1 MTFAEAIA
9 SAEVQYQQQRV
20 AYVAGLSPEHL
31 EAIQR
36 NAAKPRPTGRR
47 ITIERERG
55 DVVYR
60 SQCPYVGFTT
70 ITSKKNGSL

>member
-1 MTFAEAIA
+1 MTFAEALA
-9 SAEVQYQQQRV
+9 SADAQYQQQWA
-20 AYVAGLSPEHL
+20 AYVTSLSPERL

-55 DVVYR
+55 SVVSR
-60 SQCPYVGFTT
+60 SQCPYVGVTGL
-70 ITSKKNGSL
+70 IKGAR

>member
-1 MTFAEAIA
+1 MTFADALA
-9 SAEVQYQQQRV
+9 SAEAQYQQQRAAHV
-20 AYVAGLSPEHL
+20 AALSPERL
-31 EAIQR
+31 VAIQR

-60 SQCPYVGFTT
+60 SQCPYVGFAA

>member
-1 MTFAEAIA
+1 MTFAEALA
-9 SAEVQYQQQRV
+9 SAEAQYQQQRV
-20 AYVAGLSPEHL
+20 AYVTALSPEQV

-36 NAAKPRPTGRR
+36 NAAKPRRVGIR

-60 SQCPYVGFTT
+60 SQCPYVGIAT
-70 ITSKKNGSL
+70 ITSKKNGRL

>member
-9 SAEVQYQQQRV
+9 HAEAQCQQHRE
-20 AYVAGLSPEHL
+20 AYVAALTPEQL

-36 NAAKPRPTGRR
+36 NAEKSRATGRR

-55 DVVYR
+55 DVVCR
-60 SQCPYVGFTT
+60 SQCPYVG
-70 ITSKKNGSL
+70 ITRLIKGAR

>member
-9 SAEVQYQQQRV
+9 SAEAQYQQQRV
-20 AYVAGLSPEHL
+20 AYASALSPEQL

-36 NAAKPRPTGRR
+36 NAEKPRSIGRR
-47 ITIERERG
+47 ITIERERW
-55 DVVYR
+55 DVVNR